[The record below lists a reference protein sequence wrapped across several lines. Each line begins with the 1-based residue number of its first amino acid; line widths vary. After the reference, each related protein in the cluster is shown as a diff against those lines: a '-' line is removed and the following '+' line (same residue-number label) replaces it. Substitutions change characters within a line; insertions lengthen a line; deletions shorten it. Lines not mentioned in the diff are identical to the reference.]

1 MELTLA
7 EILSTKTAIIPRAIA
22 ERVVEAG
29 SGFVEE
35 NKVFINSC
43 EHRFA
48 ALYNNNAKFKKLI
61 ENNKRD
67 TIYNYMYK
75 WYEAYL
81 KNSEKYFWEIDFVQL
96 ICLCG
101 GCENYHRNNYSGD
114 CRNNAERFID
124 EVDATRKIGRF
135 IILD

>member
-1 MELTLA
+1 MELTPA
-7 EILSTKTAIIPRAIA
+7 EILNTKTAIIPRAIA
-22 ERVVEAG
+22 ERVVEDR
-29 SGFVEE
+29 SDFIES
-35 NKVFINSC
+35 NQVFINSC
-43 EHRFA
+43 EYRFT
-48 ALYNNNAKFKKLI
+48 ALYNNNAKFKKLV

-67 TIYNYMYK
+67 AIYNYMYK

-81 KNSEKYFWEIDFVQL
+81 KNSEKYFWENEFVQL

-114 CRNNAERFID
+114 CRNDAERFID
-124 EVDATRKIGRF
+124 EVDATRKLGRF